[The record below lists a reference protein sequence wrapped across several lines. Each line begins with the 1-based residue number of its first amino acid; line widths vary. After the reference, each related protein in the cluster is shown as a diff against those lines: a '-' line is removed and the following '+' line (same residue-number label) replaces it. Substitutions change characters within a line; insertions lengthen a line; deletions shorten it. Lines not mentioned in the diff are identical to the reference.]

1 MRYLRRLKNS
11 DTTPDSSFESDDCSG
26 VYVTTRRIDLSE
38 CNSLPKRTVV
48 FIKDKFDDTVEFST
62 VSYQTTK
69 FTLDKSIAKKWV
81 VPSESVSTSFHKCFD
96 DTKKLQDKHEDVV
109 KSYKLKENILMA
121 ILIFTEVY
129 SLVQLLNSFDSR
141 NLTKIITSVLLVVI
155 SAALL
160 TGTIMLRRKEKSL
173 WFTKQ
178 IEYSKFMTDN
188 KSREN
193 FDIMTRELLE
203 MGFNIY
209 ESEKG

>member
-1 MRYLRRLKNS
+1 MRRLKNS
-11 DTTPDSSFESDDCSG
+11 DTIRDSSFDSDDCSG
-26 VYVTTRRIDLSE
+26 VYVTTRRIDLNE
-38 CNSLPKRTVV
+38 YNSLPKRTVV

-62 VSYQTTK
+62 VSSQTVK
-69 FTLDKSIAKKWV
+69 FVLDKSTAKKWV
-81 VPSESVSTSFHKCFD
+81 VPSESASTSFHKCFD
-96 DTKKLQDKHEDVV
+96 NNRELQDKHEGVV

-129 SLVQLLNSFDSR
+129 SIIQMINSFNSG
-141 NLTKIITSVLLVVI
+141 NITKIITSVILVVI

-178 IEYSKFMTDN
+178 IEYSKFMADN

>member
-1 MRYLRRLKNS
+1 MRRLKNS
-11 DTTPDSSFESDDCSG
+11 DTIRDSSFDSDDCSG
-26 VYVTTRRIDLSE
+26 VYVTTRRIDLNE
-38 CNSLPKRTVV
+38 YNSLPKRTVV

-62 VSYQTTK
+62 VSSQTVK
-69 FTLDKSIAKKWV
+69 FVLDKSTAKKWV
-81 VPSESVSTSFHKCFD
+81 IPSESASTSFHKCFD
-96 DTKKLQDKHEDVV
+96 NNRELQDKHEGVV

-129 SLVQLLNSFDSR
+129 SIIQMINSFNSG
-141 NLTKIITSVLLVVI
+141 NITKIITSVILVVI

-178 IEYSKFMTDN
+178 IEYSKFMADN

>member
-1 MRYLRRLKNS
+1 MRRLKNS
-11 DTTPDSSFESDDCSG
+11 DTIRDSSFDSDDCSG
-26 VYVTTRRIDLSE
+26 VYVTTRRIDLNE
-38 CNSLPKRTVV
+38 YNSLPKRTVV

-62 VSYQTTK
+62 VSSQTVK
-69 FTLDKSIAKKWV
+69 FVLDKSTAKKWV
-81 VPSESVSTSFHKCFD
+81 IPSESASTSFHKCFD
-96 DTKKLQDKHEDVV
+96 NNRELQDKHEGVV
-109 KSYKLKENILMA
+109 NGYKLKENILMA

-129 SLVQLLNSFDSR
+129 SIIQMINSFNSG
-141 NLTKIITSVLLVVI
+141 NITKIITSVILVVI

>member
-1 MRYLRRLKNS
+1 MRRLKNS
-11 DTTPDSSFESDDCSG
+11 DTIRDSSFDSDDCSG
-26 VYVTTRRIDLSE
+26 VYVTTRRIDLNE
-38 CNSLPKRTVV
+38 YNSLPKRTVV

-62 VSYQTTK
+62 VSSQTVK
-69 FTLDKSIAKKWV
+69 FVLDKSTAKKWV
-81 VPSESVSTSFHKCFD
+81 IPSESASTSFHKCFD
-96 DTKKLQDKHEDVV
+96 NNRELQDKHEGVV

-129 SLVQLLNSFDSR
+129 SIIQMLNSFNSG
-141 NLTKIITSVLLVVI
+141 NITKIITSVILVVI